1 MSEKIVIKHRY
12 SGAVLFEHQPTADQ
26 QASGIAMRAAL
37 EAATKDRANLRGANL
52 RGANL
57 DGAYLGGAY
66 LDGAYLGGAYLGG
79 ANLGGA
85 NLRGAN
91 LDGAYL
97 GGANLRGA
105 NMDGA
110 YLGGAYLGGAYLDGA
125 YLGGANLGGA
135 NLRGAYL
142 DGKKLI
148 GKRPILMIGPIGSRA
163 DYFTAYM
170 TDAGVCLRTGCFF
183 GSVKEFAEK
192 CIETHGDNEHAQEYA
207 AALELIACH
216 ARLWAP
222 EVEAT
227 QTDREA
233 A

>member
-12 SGAVLFEHQPTADQ
+12 SGAVFFEHQQTADQ

-37 EAATKDRANLRGANL
+37 EAATKDGAYLVGADLVGANL
-52 RGANL
+52 VC
-57 DGAYLGGAY
+57 AY
-66 LDGAYLGGAYLGG
+66 LD
-79 ANLGGA
+79 
-85 NLRGAN
+85 
-91 LDGAYL
+91 
-97 GGANLRGA
+97 
-105 NMDGA
+105 
-110 YLGGAYLGGAYLDGA
+110 
-125 YLGGANLGGA
+125 GA

-142 DGKKLI
+142 DGANLVGANLRGAYLVGANLGDKKLI
-148 GKRPILMIGPIGSRA
+148 GRRPILMIGPIGSRS

-170 TDAGVCLRTGCFF
+170 TDAGVYLRTGCFF
-183 GSVKEFAEK
+183 GSVDKFRAALKGE
-192 CIETHGDNEHAQEYA
+192 HGDSEHAHEYA

>member
-12 SGAVLFEHQPTADQ
+12 SGAVFFEHQPTADQ

-37 EAATKDRANLRGANL
+37 EAATKDGADLVGANL
-52 RGANL
+52 VCANLVGANL
-57 DGAYLGGAY
+57 DGA
-66 LDGAYLGGAYLGG
+66 
-79 ANLGGA
+79 N
-85 NLRGAN
+85 
-91 LDGAYL
+91 
-97 GGANLRGA
+97 
-105 NMDGA
+105 
-110 YLGGAYLGGAYLDGA
+110 
-125 YLGGANLGGA
+125 LGGANLGGA

-142 DGKKLI
+142 VGANLDGANLDGANLGGANLVGANLRGAYLVGANLGDKKLI
-148 GKRPILMIGPIGSRA
+148 GRRPILMIGPIGSRS

-170 TDAGVCLRTGCFF
+170 TDAGVYLRTGCFF
-183 GSVKEFAEK
+183 GSVDKFRAALKGE
-192 CIETHGDNEHAQEYA
+192 HGDSEHAHEYA